1 MKGKSMPKRLMGE
14 LTISLVNRDMRY
26 IKSMMPDL
34 KKAIKDGDVETV
46 WEICNEVSGIGG
58 NWATYA
64 EEFANSK
71 KGN

>member
-1 MKGKSMPKRLMGE
+1 MPKRLMGE

-34 KKAIKDGDVETV
+34 KKAIREGDVETV
-46 WEICNEVSGIGG
+46 REICNEVSGIGG

-64 EEFANSK
+64 EENEARK
-71 KGN
+71 QGKAHL